1 MVQPPVH
8 STNREFTEKVI
19 FVELLITEPFPL
31 SLRRARRGAL
41 AGWACMHFQIKR
53 CRLLAASIFQHGQG
67 PSVRHPSVLCTC
79 PRLSFSLSLS
89 LSLPLDVVGLEGV
102 SEGDRAKA
110 AHYKYWTKFR
120 RTRDHS
126 SRTLPSHIFGV
137 WPEPRRFA
145 AAGVGNGVSLLTGM
159 AGQGARMICGDTF
172 SPARHFYGLESRNNN
187 FMTILRRQATKRH
200 LQTVT

>member
-1 MVQPPVH
+1 MPLACRINLPARSGPV
-8 STNREFTEKVI
+8 R
-19 FVELLITEPFPL
+19 P
-31 SLRRARRGAL
+31 
-41 AGWACMHFQIKR
+41 
-53 CRLLAASIFQHGQG
+53 
-67 PSVRHPSVLCTC
+67 PSVCAVHVPAPVFL
-79 PRLSFSLSLS
+79 SLSLS
-89 LSLPLDVVGLEGV
+89 LSLSLPLSLPLDVVGLEGV

-200 LQTVT
+200 LQTRVFTIPILFHGIVTIWRAESPRNRKPNSRFYSKMESFGTEN